1 MKKAETA
8 CSDIMEEEG
17 SSSQQNNSNSA
28 IQLKILKN
36 TKNQT
41 SMSDSEDHLT
51 KVRKSSGFL
60 KKTQKFHEIS
70 QLSCHL
76 LCELNVKDK
85 STGRFRQIFKGLL
98 ENLNCK

>member
-41 SMSDSEDHLT
+41 SMSDSEDQLT
-51 KVRKSSGFL
+51 KVKKKSRFS
-60 KKTQKFHEIS
+60 KKATKISRNSPVELSFTNWEIS
-70 QLSCHL
+70 SI
-76 LCELNVKDK
+76 V
-85 STGRFRQIFKGLL
+85 
-98 ENLNCK
+98 

>member
-41 SMSDSEDHLT
+41 SLSDSEDQLT
-51 KVRKSSGFL
+51 KVN
-60 KKTQKFHEIS
+60 KKFRFSEKATKISRIEGQINWEIS
-70 QLSCHL
+70 RNFRGLIRKL
-76 LCELNVKDK
+76 EL
-85 STGRFRQIFKGLL
+85 
-98 ENLNCK
+98 

>member
-41 SMSDSEDHLT
+41 SLSDSEDQLT
-51 KVRKSSGFL
+51 KVKKSSGFQR
-60 KKTQKFHEIS
+60 KPQKIHEIS
-70 QLSCHL
+70 QLSCP
-76 LCELNVKDK
+76 
-85 STGRFRQIFKGLL
+85 QILQFTNSKC
-98 ENLNCK
+98 CKMSLK

>member
-41 SMSDSEDHLT
+41 SMSDSEDQLT
-51 KVRKSSGFL
+51 KV
-60 KKTQKFHEIS
+60 KKFRFSEKATKIS
-70 QLSCHL
+70 RNFPVELSFT
-76 LCELNVKDK
+76 K
-85 STGRFRQIFKGLL
+85 
-98 ENLNCK
+98 

>member
-28 IQLKILKN
+28 IQLKILKS

-41 SMSDSEDHLT
+41 SLSDSEDQLT
-51 KVRKSSGFL
+51 KVNQVQVFL
-60 KKTQKFHEIS
+60 ESHKNFTKFPS
-70 QLSCHL
+70 
-76 LCELNVKDK
+76 
-85 STGRFRQIFKGLL
+85 
-98 ENLNCK
+98 

>member
-28 IQLKILKN
+28 IQLKIHKN

-41 SMSDSEDHLT
+41 SMSDSEDQLT
-51 KVRKSSGFL
+51 KVKKSSGFL
-60 KKTQKFHEIS
+60 KKPQKFHEI
-70 QLSCHL
+70 
-76 LCELNVKDK
+76 LCEGQLNREISSIV
-85 STGRFRQIFKGLL
+85 
-98 ENLNCK
+98 

>member
-41 SMSDSEDHLT
+41 SMSDSEDQLT
-51 KVRKSSGFL
+51 KVI
-60 KKTQKFHEIS
+60 KKFRFSEKAKKIS
-70 QLSCHL
+70 RNFPLELSFT
-76 LCELNVKDK
+76 K
-85 STGRFRQIFKGLL
+85 
-98 ENLNCK
+98 

>member
-41 SMSDSEDHLT
+41 SMSDSEDQLT
-51 KVRKSSGFL
+51 KVKRSSGFL
-60 KKTQKFHEIS
+60 RNPQKFQEIS
-70 QLSCHL
+70 QLSCSSQSKKL
-76 LCELNVKDK
+76 QLN
-85 STGRFRQIFKGLL
+85 
-98 ENLNCK
+98 

>member
-41 SMSDSEDHLT
+41 SMSDSEDQLT
-51 KVRKSSGFL
+51 KV
-60 KKTQKFHEIS
+60 KKIMFSKKATKIARNSPVELSFTNWEIS
-70 QLSCHL
+70 SI
-76 LCELNVKDK
+76 V
-85 STGRFRQIFKGLL
+85 
-98 ENLNCK
+98 